1 MIYIDEV
8 IVLNFIIDY
17 LLLLFTSMLLKL
29 NVRKYKLIISSIFG
43 EISILYL
50 FFDMNYILLI
60 IFKICICEVKKVKR
74 ESFIRKRGSDYANK
88 IGIRWREN

>member
-29 NVRKYKLIISSIFG
+29 NVRKYKLII
-43 EISILYL
+43 EEEYISESDSPHNIEK
-50 FFDMNYILLI
+50 I
-60 IFKICICEVKKVKR
+60 INSYCE
-74 ESFIRKRGSDYANK
+74 YT
-88 IGIRWREN
+88 

>member
-50 FFDMNYILLI
+50 LLDI
-60 IFKICICEVKKVKR
+60 
-74 ESFIRKRGSDYANK
+74 N
-88 IGIRWREN
+88 